1 MQKQAHAGASAQQW
15 KGNTFGTERMLR
27 WLIVVLRHSPVTVWY
42 AFAAVCVVPFCLIF
56 SPGAHCAYRYFRRRW
71 QAGRLWAVWQTF
83 VNHVYFSQV
92 VIDKFALYA
101 GKHLAL
107 KVEGYNAFKQLAA
120 RPEGFVML
128 SAHIGCFEMA
138 GYELISDRKPFNA
151 LVYGGEK
158 STVMAGRQQ
167 VFAATNIHMI
177 PTSSDMSHLFAIDR
191 ALSSGEIVSIAA
203 DRVFGSP
210 RTVAVSLLGHTAA
223 LPQGP
228 FAVPA
233 MRGLSVIAVNV
244 MKTSLHGYTAYVT
257 PLDYDRQA
265 PRKQQIR
272 QLADAYA
279 DELDKQLHRYPTQW
293 YNYFDF
299 WKEDRQ

>member
-1 MQKQAHAGASAQQW
+1 
-15 KGNTFGTERMLR
+15 
-27 WLIVVLRHSPVTVWY
+27 
-42 AFAAVCVVPFCLIF
+42 
-56 SPGAHCAYRYFRRRW
+56 
-71 QAGRLWAVWQTF
+71 
-83 VNHVYFSQV
+83 
-92 VIDKFALYA
+92 
-101 GKHLAL
+101 
-107 KVEGYNAFKQLAA
+107 
-120 RPEGFVML
+120 
-128 SAHIGCFEMA
+128 MA

>member
-1 MQKQAHAGASAQQW
+1 
-15 KGNTFGTERMLR
+15 
-27 WLIVVLRHSPVTVWY
+27 
-42 AFAAVCVVPFCLIF
+42 
-56 SPGAHCAYRYFRRRW
+56 
-71 QAGRLWAVWQTF
+71 
-83 VNHVYFSQV
+83 
-92 VIDKFALYA
+92 
-101 GKHLAL
+101 
-107 KVEGYNAFKQLAA
+107 
-120 RPEGFVML
+120 
-128 SAHIGCFEMA
+128 
-138 GYELISDRKPFNA
+138 
-151 LVYGGEK
+151 
-158 STVMAGRQQ
+158 
-167 VFAATNIHMI
+167 MI

-210 RTVAVSLLGHTAA
+210 RTVTVSLLGHTAT

-265 PRKQQIR
+265 LRKQQIR

-279 DELDKQLHRYPTQW
+279 AELDKQLHHYPTQW

-299 WKEDRQ
+299 WQEDRQ